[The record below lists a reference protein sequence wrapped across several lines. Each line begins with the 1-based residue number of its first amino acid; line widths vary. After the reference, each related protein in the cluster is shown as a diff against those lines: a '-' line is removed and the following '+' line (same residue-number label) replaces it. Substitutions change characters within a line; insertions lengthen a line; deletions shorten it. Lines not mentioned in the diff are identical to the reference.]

1 MVHETASHNKR
12 TNDLSLL
19 QIEPVLLHY
28 VAFVETFIR
37 RGKSFL
43 VQDERKEELA
53 TKMIQIETGRS
64 IFRQFVFYISDYDR
78 RRTQN
83 KVV

>member
-1 MVHETASHNKR
+1 MVHEAASPNKR

-28 VAFVETFIR
+28 VAFVKTFIR

>member
-1 MVHETASHNKR
+1 MVHEAASPNKR

-19 QIEPVLLHY
+19 QIEPVPLHY
-28 VAFVETFIR
+28 VAFVKTFSR
-37 RGKSFL
+37 NRKLFL
-43 VQDERKEELA
+43 VQHDKERRA
-53 TKMIQIETGRS
+53 TRMKQIESGRS